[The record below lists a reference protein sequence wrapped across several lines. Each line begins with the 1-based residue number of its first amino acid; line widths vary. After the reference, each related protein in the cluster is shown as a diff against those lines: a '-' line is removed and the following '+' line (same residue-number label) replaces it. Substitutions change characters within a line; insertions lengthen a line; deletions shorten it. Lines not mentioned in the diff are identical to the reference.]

1 MKLWGGRF
9 KGESSSLLEQFNQS
23 ILFDNRMYEEDIKGS
38 IAHSKMLEKQGIIA
52 LDEQKKIEEGLLQ
65 IKDEID
71 SGEFEWSIKD
81 EDLHMAIEGRLI
93 KLIGSVGGKLHTGRS
108 RNDQVALDTR
118 MYLKKEC
125 FYIMDLLKE
134 LQKVLIETAE
144 KNMDIIMPGY
154 THLQRAQPIL
164 FSHHI
169 MAYFEMFKRDIDRLK
184 DCYRRLNVLP
194 LGAGALAGTTYP
206 LDRHYVAELL
216 GFAEVSRNSLDT
228 VSDKDFIVELNFVI
242 SMIAMHMS
250 RFAEE
255 LIIWSTS
262 EFSFVEMDD
271 AYSTGSSIMPQ
282 KKNPDVAELIRGK
295 SGRIYGNLIS
305 ILTVMKGLPLAYN
318 KDTQEDKES
327 VFDSIDN
334 IKISLEIFREMI
346 KTMKIKAENMKKS
359 IYAGFTNATDIAD
372 YLAKKGLPFRDAHK
386 VVGELVFYAE
396 QKGIL
401 LTDLS
406 LEEFNKFSSIFEG
419 DVIEK
424 STIEACVNERKTYGG
439 TAKVEVERQIED
451 GKKYLES
458 TEIRLG

>member
-9 KGESSSLLEQFNQS
+9 TGESSTLLEKFNQS
-23 ILFDNRMYEEDIKGS
+23 ILFDNRMYGEDIKGS
-38 IAHSKMLEKQGIIA
+38 IAHSKMLAKQGIISVE
-52 LDEQKKIEEGLLQ
+52 EQNEIEKALLQ
-65 IKDEID
+65 IKVEIEE
-71 SGEFEWSIKD
+71 GAFEWNIKD

-93 KLIGSVGGKLHTGRS
+93 KLIGEVGGKLHTGRS

-118 MYLKKEC
+118 MYLRKESNN
-125 FYIMDLLKE
+125 IKNLLIN
-134 LQKVLIETAE
+134 LQKVLVEVAE
-144 KNMDIIMPGY
+144 KNIEVIMPGY

-169 MAYFEMFKRDIDRLK
+169 MAYYQMFMRDIERLEDAYK
-184 DCYRRLNVLP
+184 RLNVLP

-216 GFAEVSRNSLDT
+216 DFAKVSSNSLDT
-228 VSDKDFIVELNFVI
+228 VSDRDFIIELNFVI
-242 SMIAMHMS
+242 SMIAVHMS

-262 EFSFVEMDD
+262 EFAFVTMDD

-295 SGRIYGNLIS
+295 SGRIIGNLVG

-318 KDTQEDKES
+318 KDTQEDKEG

-334 IKISLEIFREMI
+334 IKISIEIFAEMI
-346 KTMKIKAENMKKS
+346 KTMKINSENMKKS
-359 IYAGFTNATDIAD
+359 IYAGFINATDIAD
-372 YLAKKGLPFRDAHK
+372 YLAKKGLPFRQAHK
-386 VVGELVFYAE
+386 VVGELVAYAE
-396 QKGIL
+396 NNNKL

-406 LEEFNKFSSIFEG
+406 IDEFKMFSSIFQE
-419 DVIEK
+419 DIIEK
-424 STIEACVNERKTYGG
+424 SSIEACINERKTYGG
-439 TAKVEVERQIED
+439 TAKVEVIRQINEA
-451 GKKYLES
+451 KEELK
-458 TEIRLG
+458 

>member
-38 IAHSKMLEKQGIIA
+38 IAHSKMLAKQEIIA

-71 SGEFEWSIKD
+71 CGEFEWSIKD

-93 KLIGSVGGKLHTGRS
+93 KIIGSVGGKLHTGRS

-125 FYIMDLLKE
+125 SYIMELLKE

-169 MAYFEMFKRDIDRLK
+169 MAYFEMFKRDVDRLK
-184 DCYRRLNVLP
+184 DCYKRLDVLP

-216 GFAEVSRNSLDT
+216 DFAEVSRNSLDT

-346 KTMKIKAENMKKS
+346 KTMKIKSENMKKS

-372 YLAKKGLPFRDAHK
+372 YLAKKGLPFREAHK

-406 LEEFNKFSSIFEG
+406 LEEFNKFSNIFEV

-458 TEIRLG
+458 IKLD

>member
-38 IAHSKMLEKQGIIA
+38 IAHSRMLAKQGIIA
-52 LDEQKKIEEGLLQ
+52 QVEQEKIEEGLLK
-65 IKDEID
+65 IKDEIET
-71 SGEFEWSIKD
+71 GEFEWNIKD
-81 EDLHMAIEGRLI
+81 EDLHMAIESRLI
-93 KLIGSVGGKLHTGRS
+93 KIVGEVGGKLHTGRS

-118 MYLKKEC
+118 MYLKKESSI
-125 FYIMDLLKE
+125 IMELLLD
-134 LQKVLIETAE
+134 LQKVFLEIAE
-144 KNMDIIMPGY
+144 KNIDIIMPGY
-154 THLQRAQPIL
+154 THFQRAQPIL

-184 DCYRRLNVLP
+184 DSYKRLDVLP

-216 GFAEVSRNSLDT
+216 GFSEVSRNSLDT
-228 VSDKDFIVELNFVI
+228 VSDKDFIIELNFVI

-305 ILTVMKGLPLAYN
+305 ILTIMKGLPLAYN
-318 KDTQEDKES
+318 KDTQEDKEG

-346 KTMKIKAENMKKS
+346 RTMRIKDENMKKS

-372 YLAKKGLPFRDAHK
+372 YLAKKGLPFRQAHK
-386 VVGELVFYAE
+386 VVGQLVAYAE
-396 QKGIL
+396 EENKL
-401 LTDLS
+401 LTDLT
-406 LEEFNKFSSIFEG
+406 LEEFLKFSDIFEK

-424 STIEACVNERKTYGG
+424 SSIEACVNERKTYGG
-439 TAKVEVERQIED
+439 TSKVEVLRQIEY
-451 GKKYLES
+451 GKKL
-458 TEIRLG
+458 LDKN